1 MDFPL
6 KPYLKVIKSYVWD
19 SVEFLNEFS
28 REVDPNT
35 KIVTFDVTS
44 LYASIPMNIA
54 SKI

>member
-1 MDFPL
+1 MFE
-6 KPYLKVIKSYVWD
+6 

-35 KIVTFDVTS
+35 KIVTVDVAS
-44 LYASIPMNIA
+44 LSASIPMNIA